1 MAEADSKDELTP
13 AAGPDAQGEDFAQ
26 MLDAEGV
33 PTAPTTNEVAV
44 GDEVSGVIVKV
55 EDENSFVEYGSR
67 DEAII
72 RTSELKGPD
81 GEMRYKVGDPISVF
95 VVTVGD
101 EVQLSHGLSRQDA
114 QADLLY
120 QAYKAGLP
128 VEGQVDA
135 VNKGGLGV
143 TIEGDVRG
151 FCPISHIDTQ
161 YVEKAEEYRGQTLTF
176 KIIEFRHQGRVIV
189 LSRRALLEAE
199 QDKSAGLV
207 RSQLK
212 NGAQLAGKV
221 TRLESFGAFVDL
233 GSGVEGLVHV
243 SEISHRRVGHPQEVL
258 AVGQQIQVAVLRTK
272 DLGQRRK
279 ERISLS
285 IKALEKDPWQEIKEQ
300 FAVGTVATGKVDG
313 LEDFGAFVEL
323 AEGVRGL
330 VHISEIADRR
340 IGHPREVLSLE
351 EEVKVV
357 VLEVDARRQRLR
369 LSINQVDA
377 LESEAHLAEFRQ
389 RQQQEQEAAQGSSA
403 MLDALRRANLTD

>member
-1 MAEADSKDELTP
+1 MTEADSKDELTP
-13 AAGPDAQGEDFAQ
+13 VADRAEQGADFAQ
-26 MLDAEGV
+26 MLDAEGT
-33 PTAPTTNEVAV
+33 PPAPATNEVSV

-67 DEAII
+67 DEAVI
-72 RTSELKGPD
+72 RTSELRGPD
-81 GEMRYKVGDPISVF
+81 GEMRYKVGDPIAAF
-95 VVTVGD
+95 VVVVGD
-101 EVQLSHGLSRQDA
+101 EIQLSHGLSRQDA

-128 VEGQVDA
+128 VEGRVDA

-151 FCPISHIDTQ
+151 FCPISHVDTQ
-161 YVEKAEEYRGQTLTF
+161 YVENAEEYRGQTLTF

-199 QDKSAGLV
+199 QDKAAGAV

-212 NGAQLAGKV
+212 KGAQLAGKV
-221 TRLESFGAFVDL
+221 TRLESFGAFVEL

-243 SEISHRRVGHPQEVL
+243 SEISHKRVGHPQEVL
-258 AVGQQIQVAVLRTK
+258 EVGQQVQVAVLRTK
-272 DLGQRRK
+272 DLGKRRK

-285 IKALEKDPWQEIKEQ
+285 IKALEKDPWEEIKEQ
-300 FAVGTVATGKVDG
+300 FAVGTVVTGKVDG

-330 VHISEIADRR
+330 VHVSEIADRR
-340 IGHPREVLSLE
+340 ISHPREVLSIGD
-351 EEVKVV
+351 EVKVV
-357 VLEVDARRQRLR
+357 VLEVDVRRQRLR
-369 LSINQVDA
+369 LSISQVDA
-377 LESEAHLAEFRQ
+377 LESETHLAEFRQ
-389 RQQQEQEAAQGSSA
+389 RQQQEQEAEQGSSA
-403 MLDALRRANLTD
+403 MLEALRRANLTD

>member
-1 MAEADSKDELTP
+1 MTEERTP
-13 AAGPDAQGEDFAQ
+13 AQDADFAQ

-33 PTAPTTNEVAV
+33 PPAPAIHSVAI

-55 EDENSFVEYGSR
+55 EDEHSFVEYGSR
-67 DEAII
+67 NEAVM

-81 GEMRYKVGDPISVF
+81 GAMAYKVGDPIAAF
-95 VVTVGD
+95 VVAVGD
-101 EVQLSHGLSRQDA
+101 QVQISRGLSRQDT

-128 VEGQVDA
+128 VEGRVDA

-151 FCPISHIDTQ
+151 FCPISHVNTQ
-161 YVEKAEEYRGQTLTF
+161 YVKNAEEYRGQTLSF
-176 KIIEFRHQGRVIV
+176 KIIEFRHQGRNIV

-199 QDKSAGLV
+199 QDKAAGLV

-212 NGAQLAGKV
+212 KGAQLAGKV

-243 SEISHRRVGHPQEVL
+243 SEVSHRRVGHPQEAL
-258 AVGQQIQVAVLRTK
+258 AVGQPVQVEVLRTK
-272 DLGQRRK
+272 DLGKRRK

-285 IKALEKDPWQEIKEQ
+285 IKALEKDPWEAIKEQ
-300 FAVGTVATGKVDG
+300 FAVGTVVTGKVDG
-313 LEDFGAFVEL
+313 LEDFGAFVDL

-330 VHISEIADRR
+330 VHVSEVADRR
-340 IGHPREVLSLE
+340 IGHPREVLSLGD
-351 EEVKVV
+351 EVKVV
-357 VLEVDARRQRLR
+357 VLEVDVRQQRLR
-369 LSINQVDA
+369 LSISQVDA
-377 LESEAHLAEFRQ
+377 LESKAHLAEFRQ
-389 RQQQEQEAAQGSSA
+389 RQQQEQEATQGSSA

>member
-1 MAEADSKDELTP
+1 MTEERTP
-13 AAGPDAQGEDFAQ
+13 AQDADFAQ

-33 PTAPTTNEVAV
+33 PPAPAIHSVAI

-55 EDENSFVEYGSR
+55 EDEHSFVEYGSR
-67 DEAII
+67 NEAVM

-81 GEMRYKVGDPISVF
+81 GAMAYKVGDPIAAF
-95 VVTVGD
+95 VVAVGD
-101 EVQLSHGLSRQDA
+101 QVQISRGLSRQDT

-128 VEGQVDA
+128 VEGRVDA

-151 FCPISHIDTQ
+151 FCPISHVNTQ
-161 YVEKAEEYRGQTLTF
+161 YVKNAEEYRGQTLSF
-176 KIIEFRHQGRVIV
+176 KIIEFRHQGRNIV

-199 QDKSAGLV
+199 QDKAAGLV

-212 NGAQLAGKV
+212 KGAQLAGKV

-243 SEISHRRVGHPQEVL
+243 SEVSHRRVGHPQEAL
-258 AVGQQIQVAVLRTK
+258 AVGQPVQVEVLRTK
-272 DLGQRRK
+272 DLGKRRK

-285 IKALEKDPWQEIKEQ
+285 IKALEKDPWEAIKEQ
-300 FAVGTVATGKVDG
+300 FAVGTVVTGKVDG

-330 VHISEIADRR
+330 VHVSEVADRR
-340 IGHPREVLSLE
+340 IGHPREVLSLGD
-351 EEVKVV
+351 EVKVV
-357 VLEVDARRQRLR
+357 VLEVDVRQQRLR
-369 LSINQVDA
+369 LSISQVDA
-377 LESEAHLAEFRQ
+377 LESKTHLAEFRQ
-389 RQQQEQEAAQGSSA
+389 RQQQEQEAMQGSSA

>member
-1 MAEADSKDELTP
+1 MTEGDAKDELIPVADRTE
-13 AAGPDAQGEDFAQ
+13 QGKNFAQ
-26 MLDAEGV
+26 LLDAEGAP
-33 PTAPTTNEVAV
+33 PTPTTSEVAV
-44 GDEVSGVIVKV
+44 GEEVSGVIVKV

-72 RTSELKGPD
+72 RTSELKGPE
-81 GEMRYKVGDPISVF
+81 GEMRSKVGDPIRAF
-95 VVTVGD
+95 VVATGD
-101 EVQLSHGLSRQDA
+101 EILLSRGLSRQDV

-120 QAYKAGLP
+120 QAYKAGLS
-128 VEGQVDA
+128 VKGRVDA

-151 FCPISHIDTQ
+151 FCPISQVDTQ
-161 YVEKAEEYRGQTLTF
+161 YVENAEEYRGQTLAF

-199 QDKSAGLV
+199 QDQAAGLV

-212 NGAQLAGKV
+212 KGAQLTGKV

-243 SEISHRRVGHPQEVL
+243 SEISHRRVGHPQEAL
-258 AVGQQIQVAVLRTK
+258 EVGKQVQVAVLRTK
-272 DLGQRRK
+272 DLGHRRK

-323 AEGVRGL
+323 AGGVRGL
-330 VHISEIADRR
+330 VHVSEIADRR
-340 IGHPREVLSLE
+340 ISHPREVLSLGD
-351 EEVKVV
+351 EVKVV
-357 VLEVDARRQRLR
+357 VLEVDVRRQRLR
-369 LSINQVDA
+369 LSISQVDT
-377 LESEAHLAEFRQ
+377 LESAAHLAEFRQ
-389 RQQQEQEAAQGSSA
+389 RQEQQQEAEQGSSA
-403 MLDALRRANLTD
+403 MLEALRRAKLTD

>member
-1 MAEADSKDELTP
+1 MTEERTP
-13 AAGPDAQGEDFAQ
+13 AQDADFAQ

-33 PTAPTTNEVAV
+33 PPAPAIHSVAI

-55 EDENSFVEYGSR
+55 EDEHSFVEYGSR
-67 DEAII
+67 NEAVM

-81 GEMRYKVGDPISVF
+81 GAMAYKVGDPIAAF
-95 VVTVGD
+95 VVAVGD
-101 EVQLSHGLSRQDA
+101 QVQISRGLSRQDT

-128 VEGQVDA
+128 VEGRVDA

-151 FCPISHIDTQ
+151 FCPISHVNTQ
-161 YVEKAEEYRGQTLTF
+161 YVKNAEEYRGQTLSF
-176 KIIEFRHQGRVIV
+176 KIIEFRHQGRNIV

-199 QDKSAGLV
+199 QDKAAGLV

-212 NGAQLAGKV
+212 KGAQLAGKV

-243 SEISHRRVGHPQEVL
+243 SEVSHRRVGHPQEAL
-258 AVGQQIQVAVLRTK
+258 AVGQPVQVEVLRTK
-272 DLGQRRK
+272 DLGKRRK

-285 IKALEKDPWQEIKEQ
+285 IKALEKDPWEAIKEQ
-300 FAVGTVATGKVDG
+300 FAVGTVVTGKVDG

-330 VHISEIADRR
+330 VHVSEVADRR
-340 IGHPREVLSLE
+340 IGHPREVLSLGD
-351 EEVKVV
+351 EVKVV
-357 VLEVDARRQRLR
+357 VLEVDVRQQRLR

-377 LESEAHLAEFRQ
+377 LESKAHLAEFRQ
-389 RQQQEQEAAQGSSA
+389 RQQQEQEATQGSSA

>member
-26 MLDAEGV
+26 MLDAEG
-33 PTAPTTNEVAV
+33 APPAPSTNEVAV

-81 GEMRYKVGDPISVF
+81 GEMRYKVGDPIAVF

-128 VEGQVDA
+128 VEGRVDA

-143 TIEGDVRG
+143 SIEGDVRG

-161 YVEKAEEYRGQTLTF
+161 YVEKPEEYRGQTLTF

-330 VHISEIADRR
+330 VHVSEIADRR

>member
-26 MLDAEGV
+26 MLDAEGA

-81 GEMRYKVGDPISVF
+81 GEMRYKVGDPIAVF

-330 VHISEIADRR
+330 VHVSEIADRR

-403 MLDALRRANLTD
+403 MLDALRRANLTG

>member
-1 MAEADSKDELTP
+1 MTEERTP
-13 AAGPDAQGEDFAQ
+13 AQDADFAQ

-33 PTAPTTNEVAV
+33 PPAPAIHSVAI

-55 EDENSFVEYGSR
+55 EDEHSFVEYGSR
-67 DEAII
+67 NEAVI

-81 GEMRYKVGDPISVF
+81 GAMAYKVGDPIAAF
-95 VVTVGD
+95 VVAVGD
-101 EVQLSHGLSRQDA
+101 QVQISRGLSRQDT

-128 VEGQVDA
+128 VEGRVDA

-151 FCPISHIDTQ
+151 FCPISHVNTQ
-161 YVEKAEEYRGQTLTF
+161 YVKNAEEYRGQTLSF
-176 KIIEFRHQGRVIV
+176 KIIEFRHQGRNIV

-199 QDKSAGLV
+199 QDKAAGLV
-207 RSQLK
+207 YSQLK
-212 NGAQLAGKV
+212 KGAQLAGKV

-243 SEISHRRVGHPQEVL
+243 SEINHRRVGHPQEAL
-258 AVGQQIQVAVLRTK
+258 AVGQPVQVEVLRTK
-272 DLGQRRK
+272 DLGKRRK

-285 IKALEKDPWQEIKEQ
+285 IKALEKDPWEAIKEQ
-300 FAVGTVATGKVDG
+300 FAVGTVVTGKVDG

-330 VHISEIADRR
+330 VHVSEVADRR
-340 IGHPREVLSLE
+340 IGHPREVLSLGD
-351 EEVKVV
+351 EVKVV
-357 VLEVDARRQRLR
+357 VLEVDVRQQRLR

-377 LESEAHLAEFRQ
+377 LESKAHLAEFRQ
-389 RQQQEQEAAQGSSA
+389 RQQQEQEATQGSSA

>member
-1 MAEADSKDELTP
+1 MTEERTP
-13 AAGPDAQGEDFAQ
+13 AQDADFAQ

-33 PTAPTTNEVAV
+33 PPAPAIHSVAI

-55 EDENSFVEYGSR
+55 EDEHSFVEYGSR
-67 DEAII
+67 NEAVM

-81 GEMRYKVGDPISVF
+81 GAMAYKVGDPIAAF
-95 VVTVGD
+95 VVAVGD
-101 EVQLSHGLSRQDA
+101 QVQISRGLSRQDT

-128 VEGQVDA
+128 VEGRVDA

-151 FCPISHIDTQ
+151 FCPISHVNTE
-161 YVEKAEEYRGQTLTF
+161 YVKNAEEYRGQTLSF
-176 KIIEFRHQGRVIV
+176 KIIEFRHQGRNIV

-199 QDKSAGLV
+199 QDKAAGLV

-212 NGAQLAGKV
+212 KGAQLAGKV

-243 SEISHRRVGHPQEVL
+243 SEISHRRVGHPQEAL
-258 AVGQQIQVAVLRTK
+258 AVGQPVQVEVLRTK
-272 DLGQRRK
+272 DLGKRRK

-285 IKALEKDPWQEIKEQ
+285 IKALEKDPWEAIKEQ
-300 FAVGTVATGKVDG
+300 FAVGTVVTGKVDG
-313 LEDFGAFVEL
+313 LEDFGAFVDL

-330 VHISEIADRR
+330 VHVSEVADRR
-340 IGHPREVLSLE
+340 IGHPREVLSLGD
-351 EEVKVV
+351 EVKVV
-357 VLEVDARRQRLR
+357 VLEVDVRQQRLR
-369 LSINQVDA
+369 LSISQVDA
-377 LESEAHLAEFRQ
+377 LESKAHLAEFRQ
-389 RQQQEQEAAQGSSA
+389 RQQQEQEATQGSSA

>member
-13 AAGPDAQGEDFAQ
+13 AADPDAQGEDFAQ
-26 MLDAEGV
+26 MLDAEGA
-33 PTAPTTNEVAV
+33 PAAPTTNEVAV

-81 GEMRYKVGDPISVF
+81 GEMRYKVGDPIAAF
-95 VVTVGD
+95 VVATGD
-101 EVQLSHGLSRQDA
+101 EVQLSRGLSRQDA

-128 VEGQVDA
+128 IEGRVDA

-161 YVEKAEEYRGQTLTF
+161 YVENAEEYRGQTLTF

-189 LSRRALLEAE
+189 LSRRALIEAE
-199 QDKSAGLV
+199 QDKAAGLV

-272 DLGQRRK
+272 DLGKRRK

-300 FAVGTVATGKVDG
+300 FSVGTVATGKVDG

-330 VHISEIADRR
+330 VHVSEIADRR

-357 VLEVDARRQRLR
+357 VLEVDLRRQRLR

-389 RQQQEQEAAQGSSA
+389 RQQEQEAAQGSSA

>member
-26 MLDAEGV
+26 MLDAEGA

-81 GEMRYKVGDPISVF
+81 GEMRYKVGDPIAVF

-101 EVQLSHGLSRQDA
+101 EVQLRHGLSRQDA

-128 VEGQVDA
+128 IEGRVDA

-389 RQQQEQEAAQGSSA
+389 RQRQEQEAAQGSSA

>member
-1 MAEADSKDELTP
+1 MTEERTP
-13 AAGPDAQGEDFAQ
+13 AQDADFAQ

-33 PTAPTTNEVAV
+33 PPAPAIHSVAI

-55 EDENSFVEYGSR
+55 EDEHSFVEYGSR
-67 DEAII
+67 NEAVM

-81 GEMRYKVGDPISVF
+81 GKMAYKVGDPIAAF
-95 VVTVGD
+95 VVAVGD
-101 EVQLSHGLSRQDA
+101 QVQISRGLSRQDT

-128 VEGQVDA
+128 VEGRVDA

-151 FCPISHIDTQ
+151 FCPISHVNTQ
-161 YVEKAEEYRGQTLTF
+161 YVKNAEEYRGQTLSF
-176 KIIEFRHQGRVIV
+176 KIIEFRHQGRNIV

-199 QDKSAGLV
+199 QDKAAGLV

-212 NGAQLAGKV
+212 KGAQLAGKV

-243 SEISHRRVGHPQEVL
+243 SEISHRRVGHPQEAL
-258 AVGQQIQVAVLRTK
+258 AVGQPVQVEVLRTK
-272 DLGQRRK
+272 DLGKRRK

-285 IKALEKDPWQEIKEQ
+285 IKALEKDPWEAIKEQ
-300 FAVGTVATGKVDG
+300 FAVGTVVTGKVDG
-313 LEDFGAFVEL
+313 LEDFGAFVDL

-330 VHISEIADRR
+330 VHVSEVADRR
-340 IGHPREVLSLE
+340 IGHPREVLSLGD
-351 EEVKVV
+351 EVKVV
-357 VLEVDARRQRLR
+357 VLEVDVRQQRLR

-377 LESEAHLAEFRQ
+377 LESKAHLAEFRQ
-389 RQQQEQEAAQGSSA
+389 RQQQEQEATQGSSA

>member
-1 MAEADSKDELTP
+1 MTEADSKDELTP
-13 AAGPDAQGEDFAQ
+13 AADRAEQGENFAQ
-26 MLDAEGV
+26 MLDAEGA
-33 PTAPTTNEVAV
+33 PPAPTTSEVSV

-81 GEMRYKVGDPISVF
+81 GELRYKVGDPIRAFAVA
-95 VVTVGD
+95 TGD
-101 EVQLSHGLSRQDA
+101 EILLSRGLSRQDV

-128 VEGQVDA
+128 VEGRVDA

-151 FCPISHIDTQ
+151 FCPISHVDTQ
-161 YVEKAEEYRGQTLTF
+161 YVENAEEYRDQTLTF

-189 LSRRALLEAE
+189 LSRRALIEAE
-199 QDKSAGLV
+199 QDEAAGAV

-212 NGAQLAGKV
+212 KGAQLAGKV

-243 SEISHRRVGHPQEVL
+243 SEISHQRVGHPQEVL
-258 AVGQQIQVAVLRTK
+258 EVGQQIQVAVLRTK
-272 DLGQRRK
+272 DLGKRRK

-285 IKALEKDPWQEIKEQ
+285 IKALEKDPWQEIKDQ
-300 FAVGTVATGKVDG
+300 FAVGTVVTGKVDG

-330 VHISEIADRR
+330 VHVSEIADRR
-340 IGHPREVLSLE
+340 IGHPREVLSPE

-357 VLEVDARRQRLR
+357 VLEVDDRRQRLR

-389 RQQQEQEAAQGSSA
+389 RQRQEQEAEQGSST
-403 MLDALRRANLTD
+403 MLEALRRANLTD

>member
-1 MAEADSKDELTP
+1 MTEERTP
-13 AAGPDAQGEDFAQ
+13 AQDADFAQ

-33 PTAPTTNEVAV
+33 PPAPAIHSVAI

-55 EDENSFVEYGSR
+55 EDEHSFVEYGSR
-67 DEAII
+67 NEAVM

-81 GEMRYKVGDPISVF
+81 GAMAYKVGDPIAAF
-95 VVTVGD
+95 VVAVGD
-101 EVQLSHGLSRQDA
+101 QVQISRGLSRQDT

-128 VEGQVDA
+128 VEGRVDA

-151 FCPISHIDTQ
+151 FCPISHVNTQ
-161 YVEKAEEYRGQTLTF
+161 YVKNAEEYRGQTLSF
-176 KIIEFRHQGRVIV
+176 KIIEFRHQGRNIV

-199 QDKSAGLV
+199 QDKAAGLV

-212 NGAQLAGKV
+212 KGAQLAGKV

-243 SEISHRRVGHPQEVL
+243 SEISHRRVGHPQEAL
-258 AVGQQIQVAVLRTK
+258 AVGQPVQVEVLRTK
-272 DLGQRRK
+272 DLGKRRK

-285 IKALEKDPWQEIKEQ
+285 IKALEKDPWEAIKEQ
-300 FAVGTVATGKVDG
+300 FAVGTVVTGKVDG
-313 LEDFGAFVEL
+313 LEDFGAFVDL

-330 VHISEIADRR
+330 VHVSEVADRR
-340 IGHPREVLSLE
+340 IGHPREVLSLGD
-351 EEVKVV
+351 EVKVV
-357 VLEVDARRQRLR
+357 VLEVDVRQQRLR
-369 LSINQVDA
+369 LSISQVDA
-377 LESEAHLAEFRQ
+377 LESKTHLAEFRQ
-389 RQQQEQEAAQGSSA
+389 RQQQEQEATQGSSA

>member
-13 AAGPDAQGEDFAQ
+13 AADPDAQGEDFAQ
-26 MLDAEGV
+26 MLDAEG
-33 PTAPTTNEVAV
+33 APAAPITNEVAV

-81 GEMRYKVGDPISVF
+81 GEMRYKVGDPIAAF
-95 VVTVGD
+95 VVATGD
-101 EVQLSHGLSRQDA
+101 EVQLSRGLSRQDA

-128 VEGQVDA
+128 IEGRVDA

-161 YVEKAEEYRGQTLTF
+161 YVENAEEYRGQTLTF

-189 LSRRALLEAE
+189 LSRRALIEAE
-199 QDKSAGLV
+199 QDKAAGLV

-258 AVGQQIQVAVLRTK
+258 AVGQQIQVAVLCTK
-272 DLGQRRK
+272 DLGKRRK

-300 FAVGTVATGKVDG
+300 FSVGTVATGKVDG
-313 LEDFGAFVEL
+313 LESFGAFVEL

-330 VHISEIADRR
+330 VHVSEIADRR

-357 VLEVDARRQRLR
+357 VLEVDLRRQRLR

-389 RQQQEQEAAQGSSA
+389 RQQEQEAAQGSSA

>member
-1 MAEADSKDELTP
+1 MTEERTP
-13 AAGPDAQGEDFAQ
+13 AQDADFAQ

-33 PTAPTTNEVAV
+33 PPAPAIHSVAI
-44 GDEVSGVIVKV
+44 GDEVSGVIVKI
-55 EDENSFVEYGSR
+55 EDEHSFVEYGSR
-67 DEAII
+67 NEAVM

-81 GEMRYKVGDPISVF
+81 GAMAYKVGDPIAAF
-95 VVTVGD
+95 VVAVGD
-101 EVQLSHGLSRQDA
+101 QVQISRGLSRQDT

-128 VEGQVDA
+128 VEGRVDA

-151 FCPISHIDTQ
+151 FCPISHVNTQ
-161 YVEKAEEYRGQTLTF
+161 YVKNAEEYRGQTLSF
-176 KIIEFRHQGRVIV
+176 KIIEFRHQGRNIV

-199 QDKSAGLV
+199 QDKAAGLV

-212 NGAQLAGKV
+212 KGAQLAGKV

-243 SEISHRRVGHPQEVL
+243 SEISHRRVGHPQEAL
-258 AVGQQIQVAVLRTK
+258 AVGQPVQVEVLRTK
-272 DLGQRRK
+272 DLGKRRK

-285 IKALEKDPWQEIKEQ
+285 IKALEKDPWEAIKEQ
-300 FAVGTVATGKVDG
+300 FAVGTVVTGKVDG
-313 LEDFGAFVEL
+313 LEDFGAFVDL

-330 VHISEIADRR
+330 VHVSEVADRR
-340 IGHPREVLSLE
+340 IGHPREVLSLGD
-351 EEVKVV
+351 EVKVV
-357 VLEVDARRQRLR
+357 VLEVDVRQQRLR
-369 LSINQVDA
+369 LSISQVDA
-377 LESEAHLAEFRQ
+377 LESKTHLAEFRQ
-389 RQQQEQEAAQGSSA
+389 RQQQEQEATQGSSA

>member
-1 MAEADSKDELTP
+1 MTEERTP
-13 AAGPDAQGEDFAQ
+13 AQDADFAQ

-33 PTAPTTNEVAV
+33 PPAPAIHSVAI

-55 EDENSFVEYGSR
+55 EDEHSFVEYGSR
-67 DEAII
+67 NEAVM

-81 GEMRYKVGDPISVF
+81 GAMAYKVGDPIAAF
-95 VVTVGD
+95 VVAIGD
-101 EVQLSHGLSRQDA
+101 QVQISRGLSRQDT

-128 VEGQVDA
+128 VEGRVDA

-151 FCPISHIDTQ
+151 FCPISHVNTQ
-161 YVEKAEEYRGQTLTF
+161 YVKNAEEYRGQTLSF
-176 KIIEFRHQGRVIV
+176 KIIEFRHQGRNIV

-199 QDKSAGLV
+199 QDKAAGLV

-212 NGAQLAGKV
+212 KGAQLAGKV

-243 SEISHRRVGHPQEVL
+243 SEISHRRVGHPQEAL
-258 AVGQQIQVAVLRTK
+258 AVGQPVQVEVLRTK
-272 DLGQRRK
+272 DLGKRRK

-285 IKALEKDPWQEIKEQ
+285 IKALEKDPWEAIKEQ
-300 FAVGTVATGKVDG
+300 FAVGTVVTGKVDG
-313 LEDFGAFVEL
+313 LEDFGAFVDL

-330 VHISEIADRR
+330 VHVSEVADRR
-340 IGHPREVLSLE
+340 IGHPREVLSLGD
-351 EEVKVV
+351 EVKVV
-357 VLEVDARRQRLR
+357 VLEVDVRQQRLR
-369 LSINQVDA
+369 LSISQVDA
-377 LESEAHLAEFRQ
+377 LESKAHLAEFRQ
-389 RQQQEQEAAQGSSA
+389 RQQQEQEATQGSSA

>member
-13 AAGPDAQGEDFAQ
+13 AAGSDAQGADFAQ
-26 MLDAEGV
+26 MLDSEGA
-33 PTAPTTNEVAV
+33 PPAPTTHAVAV
-44 GDEVSGVIVKV
+44 GDEVSGVIVKI

-81 GEMRYKVGDPISVF
+81 GEMRYKIGDPVSAF
-95 VVTVGD
+95 VVAAGD
-101 EVQLSHGLSRQDA
+101 EVQLSRGLSRQDA
-114 QADLLY
+114 EADLLY

-128 VEGQVDA
+128 VEGRVDA

-143 TIEGDVRG
+143 TIEGEVRG

-161 YVEKAEEYRGQTLTF
+161 YVENAEEYRGQTLTF
-176 KIIEFRHQGRVIV
+176 KIIEFRHRGRVIV

-199 QDKSAGLV
+199 QDKAAGLV

-212 NGAQLAGKV
+212 KGAQLAGKV
-221 TRLESFGAFVDL
+221 KRMESFGAFVDL

-243 SEISHRRVGHPQEVL
+243 SEISHRRVGHPEEVL
-258 AVGQQIQVAVLRTK
+258 AVGQQVQVEVLRTK
-272 DLGQRRK
+272 DLGKRRK

-285 IKALEKDPWQEIKEQ
+285 IKALEKDPWQVIKEQ
-300 FAVGTVATGKVDG
+300 FAAGAVVAGKVDG

-330 VHISEIADRR
+330 VHVSEIADRR
-340 IGHPREVLSLE
+340 ISHPREILSLG

-357 VLEVDARRQRLR
+357 VLEVDVRRQRLR
-369 LSINQVDA
+369 LSIAQVDA
-377 LESEAHLAEFRQ
+377 LESKAHLAEFRQ
-389 RQQQEQEAAQGSSA
+389 RQEQEQEAVQGSSA

>member
-1 MAEADSKDELTP
+1 MAEADSKDEITP
-13 AAGPDAQGEDFAQ
+13 AASPEAQGEDFAQ

-33 PTAPTTNEVAV
+33 PTAPATHEVAV
-44 GDEVSGVIVKV
+44 GDEVSGVIVKI

-72 RTSELKGPD
+72 RTSELNGPD
-81 GEMRYKVGDPISVF
+81 GEMRYKVGDPIAAF
-95 VVTVGD
+95 VVATGD

-114 QADLLY
+114 EADLLY
-120 QAYKAGLP
+120 QAYKAELP
-128 VEGQVDA
+128 VEGRVDA

-151 FCPISHIDTQ
+151 FCPISHVDTQ
-161 YVEKAEEYRGQTLTF
+161 FVENAEEYRGQTLTF

-189 LSRRALLEAE
+189 LSRRALIEAE
-199 QDKSAGLV
+199 QNKAAGLV

-212 NGAQLAGKV
+212 KGTQLAGKV

-243 SEISHRRVGHPQEVL
+243 SEISHRRVGHPEEVL
-258 AVGQQIQVAVLRTK
+258 AVGQQVHVEVLRTK
-272 DLGQRRK
+272 NVGKRRK

-285 IKALEKDPWQEIKEQ
+285 IKALEKDPWEKIKEQ
-300 FAVGTVATGKVDG
+300 FAVGTVIAGKVDG

-323 AEGVRGL
+323 ADGVRGL
-330 VHISEIADRR
+330 VHVSEIADRR
-340 IGHPREVLSLE
+340 ISHPRELLSPG

-357 VLEVDARRQRLR
+357 VLEVDVRRQRLR
-369 LSINQVDA
+369 LSIAQVDA
-377 LESEAHLAEFRQ
+377 LESKAHLAEFRQ
-389 RQQQEQEAAQGSSA
+389 RQEQEQEAVQSSSA
-403 MLDALRRANLTD
+403 MLDALRRAKLTD

>member
-1 MAEADSKDELTP
+1 MTEEQTP
-13 AAGPDAQGEDFAQ
+13 APGADFAQ

-33 PTAPTTNEVAV
+33 PPAIHSVAI

-55 EDENSFVEYGSR
+55 EDEHSFVEYGSR
-67 DEAII
+67 NEAVI
-72 RTSELKGPD
+72 RTSELKGPA
-81 GEMRYKVGDPISVF
+81 GEMGYKVGDPIAAF
-95 VVTVGD
+95 VVAVGD
-101 EVQLSHGLSRQDA
+101 QVQISRGLSRQDA

-128 VEGQVDA
+128 VEGRVDA

-151 FCPISHIDTQ
+151 FCPISHVDTQ
-161 YVEKAEEYRGQTLTF
+161 YVKNAEEYRGQTLAF
-176 KIIEFRHQGRVIV
+176 KIIEFRHQGRKIV

-199 QDKSAGLV
+199 QNKAANLV

-212 NGAQLAGKV
+212 KGAQLAGKV
-221 TRLESFGAFVDL
+221 KRLESFGAFVDL

-243 SEISHRRVGHPQEVL
+243 SEISHGRVGHPKEVL
-258 AVGQQIQVAVLRTK
+258 AVGQPVQVEVLRIK
-272 DLGQRRK
+272 DLGKRLK

-285 IKALEKDPWQEIKEQ
+285 IKALEKDPWQAIKEQ
-300 FAVGTVATGKVDG
+300 FAVGAVATGKVDG

-330 VHISEIADRR
+330 VHVSEVADRR
-340 IGHPREVLSLE
+340 IGHPREVLSLG

-357 VLEVDARRQRLR
+357 VLEVDVRQQRLR

-377 LESEAHLAEFRQ
+377 LESKAHLAEFRQ
-389 RQQQEQEAAQGSSA
+389 RQQQEQEAAPGSSA

>member
-1 MAEADSKDELTP
+1 MAEADSKDEITP
-13 AAGPDAQGEDFAQ
+13 AASPEAQGEDFAQ

-33 PTAPTTNEVAV
+33 PTAPATHEVAV
-44 GDEVSGVIVKV
+44 GDEVSGVIVKI

-72 RTSELKGPD
+72 RTSELNGPD
-81 GEMRYKVGDPISVF
+81 GEMRYKVGDPIAAF
-95 VVTVGD
+95 VVATGD

-114 QADLLY
+114 EADLLY
-120 QAYKAGLP
+120 QAYKAELP
-128 VEGQVDA
+128 VEGRVDA

-151 FCPISHIDTQ
+151 FCPISHVDTQ
-161 YVEKAEEYRGQTLTF
+161 FVENAEEYRGQTLTF

-189 LSRRALLEAE
+189 LSRRALIEAE
-199 QDKSAGLV
+199 QNKAAGLV

-212 NGAQLAGKV
+212 KGTQLAGKV

-243 SEISHRRVGHPQEVL
+243 SEISHRRVGHPEEAL
-258 AVGQQIQVAVLRTK
+258 AVGQQVQVEVLRTK
-272 DLGQRRK
+272 NVGKRRK

-285 IKALEKDPWQEIKEQ
+285 IKALEKDPWEKIKEQ
-300 FAVGTVATGKVDG
+300 FAVGTVVAGKVDG

-323 AEGVRGL
+323 ADGVRGL
-330 VHISEIADRR
+330 VHVSEIADRR
-340 IGHPREVLSLE
+340 ISHPRELLSPG

-357 VLEVDARRQRLR
+357 VLEVDVRRQRLR
-369 LSINQVDA
+369 LSIAQVDA
-377 LESEAHLAEFRQ
+377 LESKAHLAEFRQ
-389 RQQQEQEAAQGSSA
+389 RQEQEQEAVQSSSA
-403 MLDALRRANLTD
+403 MLDALRRAKLTD

>member
-1 MAEADSKDELTP
+1 MTEERTP
-13 AAGPDAQGEDFAQ
+13 AQDTDFAQ

-33 PTAPTTNEVAV
+33 PPAPAIHSVAI

-55 EDENSFVEYGSR
+55 EDEHSFVEYGSR
-67 DEAII
+67 NEAVM

-81 GEMRYKVGDPISVF
+81 GAMAYKVGDPIAAF
-95 VVTVGD
+95 VVAVGD
-101 EVQLSHGLSRQDA
+101 QVQISRGLSRQDT

-128 VEGQVDA
+128 VEGRVDA

-151 FCPISHIDTQ
+151 FCPISHVNTQ
-161 YVEKAEEYRGQTLTF
+161 YVKNAEEYRGQTLSF
-176 KIIEFRHQGRVIV
+176 KIIEFRHQGRNIV

-199 QDKSAGLV
+199 QDKAAGLV

-212 NGAQLAGKV
+212 KGAQLAGKV

-243 SEISHRRVGHPQEVL
+243 SEVSHRRVGHPQEAL
-258 AVGQQIQVAVLRTK
+258 AVGQPVQVEVLRTK
-272 DLGQRRK
+272 DLGKRRK

-285 IKALEKDPWQEIKEQ
+285 IKALEKDPWEAIKEQ
-300 FAVGTVATGKVDG
+300 FAVGTVVTGKVDG
-313 LEDFGAFVEL
+313 LEDFGAFVDL

-330 VHISEIADRR
+330 VHVSEVADRR
-340 IGHPREVLSLE
+340 IGHPREVLSLGD
-351 EEVKVV
+351 EVKVV
-357 VLEVDARRQRLR
+357 VLEVDVRQQRLR
-369 LSINQVDA
+369 LSISQVDA
-377 LESEAHLAEFRQ
+377 LESKAHLAEFRQ
-389 RQQQEQEAAQGSSA
+389 RQQQEQEATQGSSA

>member
-81 GEMRYKVGDPISVF
+81 GEMRYKVGDPIAVF

-243 SEISHRRVGHPQEVL
+243 SEISQRRVGHPQEVL

>member
-1 MAEADSKDELTP
+1 MTEERTP
-13 AAGPDAQGEDFAQ
+13 AQDADFAR

-33 PTAPTTNEVAV
+33 PPAPAIHSVAI
-44 GDEVSGVIVKV
+44 GDEVSGVIVKI
-55 EDENSFVEYGSR
+55 EDEHSFVEYGSR
-67 DEAII
+67 NEAVM

-81 GEMRYKVGDPISVF
+81 GEMAYKVGDPIAAF
-95 VVTVGD
+95 VVAVGD
-101 EVQLSHGLSRQDA
+101 QVQISRGLSRQDT

-128 VEGQVDA
+128 VEGRVDA

-151 FCPISHIDTQ
+151 FCPISHVNTQ
-161 YVEKAEEYRGQTLTF
+161 YVKNAEEYRGQTLSF
-176 KIIEFRHQGRVIV
+176 KIIEFRHQGRNIV

-199 QDKSAGLV
+199 QDKAAGLV

-212 NGAQLAGKV
+212 KGAQLAGKV

-243 SEISHRRVGHPQEVL
+243 SEVSHRRVGHPQEAL
-258 AVGQQIQVAVLRTK
+258 AVGQPVQVEVLRTK
-272 DLGQRRK
+272 DLGKRRK

-285 IKALEKDPWQEIKEQ
+285 IKALEKDPWEAIKEQ
-300 FAVGTVATGKVDG
+300 FAVGTVVTGKVDG
-313 LEDFGAFVEL
+313 LEDFGAFVDL

-330 VHISEIADRR
+330 VHVSEVADRR
-340 IGHPREVLSLE
+340 IGHPREVLSLGDA
-351 EEVKVV
+351 VKVV
-357 VLEVDARRQRLR
+357 VLEVDVRQQRLR
-369 LSINQVDA
+369 LSISQVDA
-377 LESEAHLAEFRQ
+377 LESKAHLAEFRQ
-389 RQQQEQEAAQGSSA
+389 RQQQEQEATQGSSA

>member
-1 MAEADSKDELTP
+1 MAEADSKDEITP
-13 AAGPDAQGEDFAQ
+13 AASPEAQGEDFAQ

-33 PTAPTTNEVAV
+33 PTAPATHEVAV
-44 GDEVSGVIVKV
+44 GDEVSGVIVKI

-72 RTSELKGPD
+72 RTSELNGPD
-81 GEMRYKVGDPISVF
+81 GEMRYKVGDPIAAF
-95 VVTVGD
+95 VVATGD

-114 QADLLY
+114 EADLLY
-120 QAYKAGLP
+120 QAYKAELP
-128 VEGQVDA
+128 VEGRVDA

-151 FCPISHIDTQ
+151 FCPISHVDTQ
-161 YVEKAEEYRGQTLTF
+161 FVENAEEYRGQTLTF

-189 LSRRALLEAE
+189 LSRRALIEAE
-199 QDKSAGLV
+199 QNKAAGLV

-212 NGAQLAGKV
+212 KGTQLAGKV

-243 SEISHRRVGHPQEVL
+243 SEISHRRVGHPEEVL
-258 AVGQQIQVAVLRTK
+258 AVGQQVQVEVLRTK
-272 DLGQRRK
+272 NVGKRRK

-285 IKALEKDPWQEIKEQ
+285 IKALEKDPWEKIKEQ
-300 FAVGTVATGKVDG
+300 FAVGTVVAGKVDG

-323 AEGVRGL
+323 ADGVRGL
-330 VHISEIADRR
+330 VHVSEIADRR
-340 IGHPREVLSLE
+340 ISHPRELLSPG

-357 VLEVDARRQRLR
+357 VLEVDVRRQRLR
-369 LSINQVDA
+369 LSIAQVDA
-377 LESEAHLAEFRQ
+377 LESKAHLAEFRQ
-389 RQQQEQEAAQGSSA
+389 RQEQEQEAVQSSSA
-403 MLDALRRANLTD
+403 MLDALRRAKLTD

>member
-26 MLDAEGV
+26 MLDAEG
-33 PTAPTTNEVAV
+33 APPAPSTNEVAV

-128 VEGQVDA
+128 VEGRVDA

-143 TIEGDVRG
+143 SIEGDVRG

-161 YVEKAEEYRGQTLTF
+161 YVEKPEEYRGQTLTF

-212 NGAQLAGKV
+212 NGTQLAGKV

-243 SEISHRRVGHPQEVL
+243 SEISHRRVGHPQEAL